1 MRLVRSP
8 LLKQTAPCLG
18 HAVQLTTAKPL
29 PHVVFHV
36 LYFLALLLST
46 AFLIPS
52 LTCSCCHKALYYYPL
67 APPTASPPALL
78 YYQTIVPFT
87 CFIQAITTS
96 AAGSVPPSIFFGP
109 RCRLCAVMYIQL
121 VLKYLNIISFI
132 RHQTT
137 YKGVDISN
145 TSVYSCSGLVPWEI
159 WQTDSLFGLFKV
171 KLVKIERHN
180 RRT

>member
-87 CFIQAITTS
+87 CFHSGYHHLGRRLRTS
-96 AAGSVPPSIFFGP
+96 EYFFQTP
-109 RCRLCAVMYIQL
+109 LSFMCR
-121 VLKYLNIISFI
+121 
-132 RHQTT
+132 H
-137 YKGVDISN
+137 
-145 TSVYSCSGLVPWEI
+145 VYSVGLKVPGHYI
-159 WQTDSLFGLFKV
+159 FHSLSDYV
-171 KLVKIERHN
+171 QRC
-180 RRT
+180 

>member
-52 LTCSCCHKALYYYPL
+52 LACSCCHKALYYYPL
-67 APPTASPPALL
+67 VPPTASPPALL

-87 CFIQAITTS
+87 VFIQAITTS
-96 AAGSVPPSIFFGP
+96 PAGSVPPNIFFRP
-109 RCRLCAVMYIQL
+109 RCHLCAVMYIQL
-121 VLKYLNIISFI
+121 VWISERYIF
-132 RHQTT
+132 HSSSDYVQKCWYFQ
-137 YKGVDISN
+137 YKCLLLQWTGTMGDLAD
-145 TSVYSCSGLVPWEI
+145 G
-159 WQTDSLFGLFKV
+159 
-171 KLVKIERHN
+171 
-180 RRT
+180 